1 MFHAYLRNKF
11 SIVRLLNRPDKNQD
25 YKVTDFL
32 RKKPKA
38 ESTILL
44 SNATNSKEESR
55 FPDACNGTGYR
66 HCGKARTRSE
76 GIILNSCDGT
86 GYRH

>member
-44 SNATNSKEESR
+44 SNATNSVLLK
-55 FPDACNGTGYR
+55 
-66 HCGKARTRSE
+66 
-76 GIILNSCDGT
+76 IINKKGVPQ
-86 GYRH
+86 

>member
-44 SNATNSKEESR
+44 SNATNSV
-55 FPDACNGTGYR
+55 
-66 HCGKARTRSE
+66 
-76 GIILNSCDGT
+76 INSVKIK
-86 GYRH
+86 

>member
-44 SNATNSKEESR
+44 SNATNSQQIQLR
-55 FPDACNGTGYR
+55 
-66 HCGKARTRSE
+66 
-76 GIILNSCDGT
+76 
-86 GYRH
+86 

>member
-32 RKKPKA
+32 RKNHIQNWDVPSKNRH
-38 ESTILL
+38 ILI
-44 SNATNSKEESR
+44 
-55 FPDACNGTGYR
+55 FV
-66 HCGKARTRSE
+66 
-76 GIILNSCDGT
+76 
-86 GYRH
+86 

>member
-44 SNATNSKEESR
+44 SNATNSATCCWTLHICTLFNDFLKLS
-55 FPDACNGTGYR
+55 
-66 HCGKARTRSE
+66 
-76 GIILNSCDGT
+76 L
-86 GYRH
+86 

>member
-32 RKKPKA
+32 RKNHIQNWDVPSKNRHILIFVKLMYRNHLNKFLTKK
-38 ESTILL
+38 STL
-44 SNATNSKEESR
+44 
-55 FPDACNGTGYR
+55 P
-66 HCGKARTRSE
+66 
-76 GIILNSCDGT
+76 
-86 GYRH
+86 

>member
-44 SNATNSKEESR
+44 SNATNSMLCMEGT
-55 FPDACNGTGYR
+55 ACLSASTERQYTGYNAVWK
-66 HCGKARTRSE
+66 HT
-76 GIILNSCDGT
+76 
-86 GYRH
+86 

>member
-32 RKKPKA
+32 RKKMQQ
-38 ESTILL
+38 IQL
-44 SNATNSKEESR
+44 R
-55 FPDACNGTGYR
+55 
-66 HCGKARTRSE
+66 
-76 GIILNSCDGT
+76 
-86 GYRH
+86 

>member
-11 SIVRLLNRPDKNQD
+11 SIVHLLNRPDKTQD

-44 SNATNSKEESR
+44 SNATNSVKI
-55 FPDACNGTGYR
+55 
-66 HCGKARTRSE
+66 K
-76 GIILNSCDGT
+76 LK
-86 GYRH
+86 